1 MNPIVKKVRAVFV
14 SGILLSLFAAPSFAA
29 GDKNQKK
36 TKKQQ
41 EAADTKASAEPD
53 KVLYER
59 SMVEYKKGKYTE
71 ARLDLQTL
79 INTYPDSEFLA
90 KAKLAMGDSFY
101 KEGGTSNLTQAVA
114 QYKDFITFFPF
125 LEEAS
130 YAQMQVAMSHFRM
143 MEKSDRDNSEA
154 ESAEDEF
161 QAFLLKYPNS
171 PLVPKAE
178 QHLREVQ
185 EIIADGDYRVARFYY
200 VKGPRS
206 YRASA
211 ARLNEIIERYPLY
224 SQGDKALWMAGNIYD
239 KWEKREL
246 ADQYYARIVR
256 QYPASPYVDDAKKK
270 LTSAGVP
277 VPQPDQE
284 AVARAAAQ
292 KKYAS
297 ERPGVVRRSMGI
309 IKSNPDVSAAARTGA
324 PNLTPPVEATSATDV
339 LKPGAVPAVLS
350 SGGGVGTGNSVAVE
364 VVPAGSGDSSGDT
377 TAAPAAAPARTS
389 NPSGTSEVGTGSD
402 VSSLPKAMEPSSTTP
417 DAAAPATD
425 QPATDQPAP
434 AAGDANT
441 APAATAPASAAAGET
456 PAGESTSSAT
466 PAQPSVAP
474 GKGTSNEQTAAAPE
488 KSDPKA
494 ESSSKKKKGLKKLIP
509 W

>member
-1 MNPIVKKVRAVFV
+1 MNPIVKKLRVVFV
-14 SGILLSLFAAPSFAA
+14 SGILLSLFAAPGFAA
-29 GDKNQKK
+29 GDKTQKK

-41 EAADTKASAEPD
+41 PAAADTKSSAEPD

-59 SMVEYKKGKYTE
+59 AMAEYKKGKYTE

-125 LEEAS
+125 LDEAA
-130 YAQMQVAMSHFRM
+130 YAQMQVAMSHYRM

-224 SQGDKALWMAGNIYD
+224 SQSDKALWMAGNIYD
-239 KWEKREL
+239 KWEKREI
-246 ADQYYARIVR
+246 ADQYFARIVR
-256 QYPASPYVDDAKKK
+256 EYPASPYVGDAKKK

-277 VPQPDQE
+277 IPQPDQE
-284 AVARAAAQ
+284 ALARAAEQ

-309 IKSNPDVSAAARTGA
+309 IKSGPDTSMAARSGA

-339 LKPGAVPAVLS
+339 LKPGAVPGVLS
-350 SGGGVGTGNSVAVE
+350 SGGGAGGGNSIAVE
-364 VVPAGSGDSSGDT
+364 TVPAGSGDSTGDT
-377 TAAPAAAPARTS
+377 AAAPPAS
-389 NPSGTSEVGTGSD
+389 GNPAGTSEVAPGSSD
-402 VSSLPKAMEPSSTTP
+402 AGSLPKPMEPSTAAPDASTPPAEQPPPAAAGAAP
-417 DAAAPATD
+417 DAASPN
-425 QPATDQPAP
+425 
-434 AAGDANT
+434 G
-441 APAATAPASAAAGET
+441 T
-456 PAGESTSSAT
+456 PTPESTSGTAPGT
-466 PAQPSVAP
+466 QPSAAP
-474 GKGTSNEQTAAAPE
+474 GKGTSNEQTASTPE